1 MIFSG
6 ENMYGIILAGGSG
19 SRLWPLS
26 RELYPKQ
33 LLKLDGEL
41 SLLQST
47 FKRLQSFISPENI
60 VSVTN
65 IKHVNDVKFQL
76 GQIDKNSVVLAEPMA
91 KNTAP
96 AIAVTLEYLKQ
107 LKNPDEIVI
116 IVPSDHLIKDVE
128 AFKQTV
134 EDSLE
139 AAQNGKIITFGIRP
153 VYPETGY
160 GYIKTNGEVFGIKN
174 VEKFVEK
181 PDLKTAQKYLL
192 EGNYYWNGGIF
203 MAKVSVLLEEFQ
215 KYAPEIF
222 SNLKNLNFKD
232 SLTIKYGIFEDMPS
246 VSIDYA
252 IMEKSDKIALCPLKS
267 DWSDLGSWQS
277 LYDVSD
283 KDNDGNVFEGHV
295 IADDVENSFIY
306 SDKKVI
312 AAIGLKDVILVN
324 TEDAILACNKEDSQ
338 AVKKVFEKLKNEDD
352 KSHLVHKTVFRPWG
366 WYTCLAEGEGYLT
379 KVICVSPKQKLSI
392 QSHNHRS
399 EHWVVLEGQAKVIL
413 NDKDNFLQAG
423 QSIDIP
429 LKAKHSLQNPYD
441 TDLKIIEVQK
451 GDYISEDDIIRYEDV
466 YGRV

>member
-1 MIFSG
+1 
-6 ENMYGIILAGGSG
+6 MYGIILAGGSG

-33 LLKLDGEL
+33 LLKLDGQL

-47 FKRLQSFISPENI
+47 FKRLQCFIKSENI
-60 VSVTN
+60 ISITN
-65 IKHVNDVKFQL
+65 IKHTGDVKFQL
-76 GQIDKNSVVLAEPMA
+76 SQIDKNSLVLAEPMA

-96 AIAVTLEYLKQ
+96 AIAASLEYLKQ
-107 LKNPDEIVI
+107 VKNPDEIVI
-116 IVPSDHLIKDVE
+116 IVPSDHLIKDTK
-128 AFKQTV
+128 AFEQTV
-134 EDSLE
+134 QQGLE
-139 AAQNGKIITFGIRP
+139 AAQNGCIVTFGIQP
-153 VYPETGY
+153 LYPETGF
-160 GYIKTNGEVFGIKN
+160 GYIKTNGEIFKINK

-181 PDLKTAQKYLL
+181 PDFETAKKYIL

-203 MAKVSVLLEEFQ
+203 MAKVSTLLSEFK
-215 KYAPEIF
+215 KYAPEIYN
-222 SNLKNLNFKD
+222 NLSKLNFKN
-232 SLTIKYGIFEDMPS
+232 SQKIPYGVFENMPS

-252 IMEKSDKIALCPLKS
+252 IMEKSDKITLCKLLS

-277 LYDVSD
+277 LYDVSQ
-283 KDNDGNVFEGHV
+283 KDNNGNVFEGHI
-295 IADDVENSFIY
+295 IADDVKNSLIY
-306 SDKKVI
+306 SDKKVV
-312 AAIGLKDVILVN
+312 AAIGLDNVILIN
-324 TEDAILACNKEDSQ
+324 TEDAILACNKENSQ

-379 KVICVSPKQKLSI
+379 KVICVSPGQKLSI

-399 EHWVVLEGQAKVIL
+399 EHWVVLEGKAKVVL
-413 NDKDNFLQAG
+413 DDKDCFFNPG

-429 LKAKHSLQNPYD
+429 VKMKHSLQNPYN
-441 TDLKIIEVQK
+441 TELKIIEVQK

>member
-1 MIFSG
+1 
-6 ENMYGIILAGGSG
+6 MYGIILAGGSG

-26 RELYPKQ
+26 REMYPKQ

-47 FKRLQSFISPENI
+47 FKRLQSFMPAENI
-60 VSVTN
+60 VSITN

-76 GQIDKNSVVLAEPMA
+76 GQIDKNFTVLAEPMA

-96 AIAVTLEYLKQ
+96 AIAATLEYLKQ
-107 LKNPDEIVI
+107 TKNQDEIVI
-116 IVPSDHLIKDVE
+116 IVPSDHLIRDFK
-128 AFKQTV
+128 AFEKTV
-134 EDSLE
+134 LSGIE
-139 AAQNGKIITFGIRP
+139 AAKNDKIVTFGIRP
-153 VYPETGY
+153 SYPETGY
-160 GYIKTNGEVFGIKN
+160 GYIKTNGEIFGINK

-181 PDLKTAQKYLL
+181 PDLETAKKYLF

-203 MAKVSVLLEEFQ
+203 MAKVSVLLSEFE
-215 KYAPEIF
+215 KYTPEIY
-222 SNLKNLNFKD
+222 KNLEKLKFAETN
-232 SLTIKYGIFEDMPS
+232 SIKYGVFEDMPS
-246 VSIDYA
+246 ISIDYA
-252 IMEKSDKIALCPLKS
+252 IMEKSNKITLCPLQS

-277 LYDVSD
+277 LYDVSNKDD
-283 KDNDGNVFEGHV
+283 KGNVFEGHV
-295 IADDVENSFIY
+295 ISDGVENSFIY
-306 SDKKVI
+306 SDKKVV

-399 EHWVVLEGQAKVIL
+399 EHWVVLEGKAKVVL
-413 NDKDNFLQAG
+413 NDTDNFLQAG

-429 LKAKHSLQNPYD
+429 LQAKHSLQNPYD

>member
-1 MIFSG
+1 
-6 ENMYGIILAGGSG
+6 MYGIILAGGSG

-47 FKRLQSFISPENI
+47 FKRLQTFINPENI
-60 VSVTN
+60 VSITN

-76 GQIDKNSVVLAEPMA
+76 SQINKNSIVLAEPIA

-96 AIAVTLEYLKQ
+96 AIAATLEFLKQ
-107 LKNPDEIVI
+107 TKNSEEIVI
-116 IVPSDHLIKDVE
+116 IVPSDHLIKDVK
-128 AFKQTV
+128 AFEQTV
-134 EDSLE
+134 KEGIE
-139 AAQNGKIITFGIRP
+139 AAKNGYIVTFGINP
-153 VYPETGY
+153 SYPETGY
-160 GYIKTNGEVFGIKN
+160 GYIKTNGEVFGINK

-181 PDLKTAQKYLL
+181 PDFETAKKYIL
-192 EGNYYWNGGIF
+192 EGNYFWNGGIF
-203 MAKVSVLLEEFQ
+203 MAKVSVLLTEFQ
-215 KYAPEIF
+215 KYEPEIYK
-222 SNLKNLNFKD
+222 NLSKLNFKE
-232 SLTIKYGIFEDMPS
+232 SNTIPYGVFENMPS

-252 IMEKSDKIALCPLKS
+252 IMEKSDKIALCKLLS

-277 LYDVSD
+277 LYDVSE
-283 KDNDGNVFEGHV
+283 KNNDGNVFEGHV
-295 IADDVENSFIY
+295 ISEDVKNSFIY
-306 SDKKVI
+306 SDNKVV
-312 AAIGLKDVILVN
+312 AAIGLENVILIN

-338 AVKKVFEKLKNEDD
+338 AVKKVFEKLKKEDD

-366 WYTCLAEGEGYLT
+366 WYTCLAEGTGYLT
-379 KVICVSPKQKLSI
+379 KVICVSPGQKLSI

-399 EHWVVLEGQAKVIL
+399 EHWVVLEGKAKVVL
-413 NDKDNFLQAG
+413 DDKDCFFEPG

-429 LKAKHSLQNPYD
+429 VKMKHSLQNPYD
-441 TDLKIIEVQK
+441 TELKIIEVQK

>member
-1 MIFSG
+1 
-6 ENMYGIILAGGSG
+6 MYGIILAGGSG

-33 LLKLDGEL
+33 LLKLDGNS

-47 FKRLQSFISPENI
+47 FKRLQYFIKAEDIISI
-60 VSVTN
+60 TN
-65 IKHVNDVKFQL
+65 IKHANDVKFQL
-76 GQIDKNSVVLAEPMA
+76 GQIDKQAMVLAEPMA

-107 LKNPDEIVI
+107 IKNSDEIVI
-116 IVPSDHLIKDVE
+116 IVPSDHLIRDFE
-128 AFKQTV
+128 AFKNTV
-134 EDSLE
+134 EEGVE
-139 AAQNGKIITFGIRP
+139 AAKNGYIVTFGIKP
-153 VYPETGY
+153 TYPETGY
-160 GYIKTNGEVFGIKN
+160 GYIKTNGEIFGINK

-181 PDLKTAQKYLL
+181 PNFETAQKYIL

-203 MAKVSVLLEEFQ
+203 MAKVSTLLQEFAL
-215 KYAPEIF
+215 YEPEIF
-222 SNLKNLNFKD
+222 NNLRKLDYQNSK
-232 SLTIKYGIFEDMPS
+232 TIEYGVFENMPS

-252 IMEKSDKIALCPLKS
+252 IMEKSEKIALCPLKS

-277 LYDVSD
+277 LYDVSK
-283 KDNDGNVFEGHV
+283 KDENGNVFDGKV
-295 IADDVENSFIY
+295 IGEDVQNSFIY
-306 SDKKVI
+306 SDKKLV
-312 AAIGLKDVILVN
+312 AAIGLKDVIIVN
-324 TEDAILACNKEDSQ
+324 TEDAILACNKNDSQ
-338 AVKKVFEKLKNEDD
+338 AVKKVYDQLKNNNED
-352 KSHLVHKTVFRPWG
+352 KTHLVHKTVCRPWG

-379 KVICVSPKQKLSI
+379 KVICVSPGQKLSI

-399 EHWVVLEGQAKVIL
+399 EHWVVLEGHALVLLEGQE
-413 NDKDNFLQAG
+413 NYLQAG

-451 GDYISEDDIIRYEDV
+451 GDYISEDDIVRYEDA